1 MDILSLALGFLIGT
15 ATGAAG
21 NYIADK
27 YTDVRR
33 EKKATKERMKLWR
46 DVEARFPE
54 IIAEMRADFSS
65 SEGRGVRA
73 FFVKE
78 SNTLIAFTSEPSFE
92 YHTDK
97 HPNLRAAVLLLAHH
111 GFVSDMSLGKTPMYR
126 VHESLVDQLTRP
138 NNSSKPTLLRGAA

>member
-1 MDILSLALGFLIGT
+1 MDILSLVIGFLVGT

-46 DVEARFPE
+46 EIEARFPE
-54 IIAEMRADFSS
+54 IIAEMRTDFCSV
-65 SEGRGVRA
+65 EGRGARA

-78 SNTLIAFTSEPSFE
+78 SNTLIGFTSEPSFE

-97 HPNLRAAVLLLAHH
+97 HPNLRAAVLLLEHH
-111 GFVSDMSLGKTPMYR
+111 GFVSDMTPGNTPMYR
-126 VHESLVDQLTRP
+126 VHESLVDQLKGP
-138 NNSSKPTLLRGAA
+138 NSSFKPTPLNGAA

>member
-1 MDILSLALGFLIGT
+1 MDIFSLAVGFLVGA

-21 NYIADK
+21 NYLADK

-33 EKKATKERMKLWR
+33 EKKAAQEHSKLWR
-46 DVEARFPE
+46 DIETRFPE
-54 IIAEMRADFSS
+54 IVAEMRTDFASP
-65 SEGRGVRA
+65 EGQGVRA

-78 SNTLIAFTSEPSFE
+78 SNTLIAFTSEPCFE

-111 GFVSDMSLGKTPMYR
+111 GFVSDITPGNTPMYR
-126 VHESLVDQLTRP
+126 VHESLVDQLASS
-138 NNSSKPTLLRGAA
+138 NNSSKPTPLRGVA